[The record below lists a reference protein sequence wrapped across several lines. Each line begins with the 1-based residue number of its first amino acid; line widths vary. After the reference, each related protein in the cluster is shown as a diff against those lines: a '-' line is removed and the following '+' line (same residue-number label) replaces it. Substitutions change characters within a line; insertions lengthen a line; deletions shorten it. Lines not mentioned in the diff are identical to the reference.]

1 MDCADY
7 CIGSNGYFD
16 CPWRYELHGRNVV
29 KGKKE
34 ILVGV
39 SSNED
44 FLVFQRLL
52 DELENIDKARHG
64 EDGTEMIINASDENL
79 TAIAL
84 GTLQNT

>member
-1 MDCADY
+1 MDCADHRLRGHCHPY
-7 CIGSNGYFD
+7 R
-16 CPWRYELHGRNVV
+16 PERYQLHGRNVV

-64 EDGTEMIINASDENL
+64 EDGTEMIINTSDENL

>member
-7 CIGSNGYFD
+7 RLRGHCHPYR
-16 CPWRYELHGRNVV
+16 PERYQLHGRNVV

-52 DELENIDKARHG
+52 DELENIDKARRAMQWYRNDLLRRQLPCHLLL
-64 EDGTEMIINASDENL
+64 EL
-79 TAIAL
+79 L
-84 GTLQNT
+84 F

>member
-7 CIGSNGYFD
+7 RLRGY
-16 CPWRYELHGRNVV
+16 CHPYRPWRYQLHGRNVV

-44 FLVFQRLL
+44 FLVFS
-52 DELENIDKARHG
+52 AFY
-64 EDGTEMIINASDENL
+64 MNL
-79 TAIAL
+79 KILIKPVMAKTVRR
-84 GTLQNT
+84 

>member
-44 FLVFQRLL
+44 FLVFS
-52 DELENIDKARHG
+52 AFY
-64 EDGTEMIINASDENL
+64 MNL
-79 TAIAL
+79 KILIKPVMAKTVRR
-84 GTLQNT
+84 

>member
-7 CIGSNGYFD
+7 RLRGHCHPYR
-16 CPWRYELHGRNVV
+16 PERYQLHGRNVV

-44 FLVFQRLL
+44 FLVFS
-52 DELENIDKARHG
+52 AFY
-64 EDGTEMIINASDENL
+64 MNL
-79 TAIAL
+79 KILIKPVMAKTVRR
-84 GTLQNT
+84 